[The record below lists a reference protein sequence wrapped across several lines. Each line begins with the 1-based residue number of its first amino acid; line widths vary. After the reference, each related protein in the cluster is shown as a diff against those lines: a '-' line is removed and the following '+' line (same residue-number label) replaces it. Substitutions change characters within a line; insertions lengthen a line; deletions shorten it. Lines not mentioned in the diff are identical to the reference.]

1 MNEANRILTDDY
13 LRAEY
18 MLKLLGTELNDKT
31 LKNILN
37 VNELNDIVELYELIA
52 TTDDKIKL
60 QEIHSRKS
68 IEQQDIINKLSIAF
82 YEENIVKALDLTV
95 RLKYV
100 TNLVKNIK
108 TKKIT
113 TCK

>member
-1 MNEANRILTDDY
+1 MCIRD
-13 LRAEY
+13 R
-18 MLKLLGTELNDKT
+18 
-31 LKNILN
+31 
-37 VNELNDIVELYELIA
+37 
-52 TTDDKIKL
+52 
-60 QEIHSRKS
+60 
-68 IEQQDIINKLSIAF
+68 QDIINKLSIAF